1 MSNLRLSVPREFR
14 RGGKAD
20 NEVESVASGQDL
32 ITLMCRNL
40 GKATLAETDVLDM
53 GCGTKLVQAIL
64 DRELPVRSYVG
75 IDVHTPLIEFL
86 KVNVIDDRFTFF
98 PSDTHN
104 EMYNPEGKPL
114 SANTRLP
121 AQEEGFDL
129 ICLFSVFTHLAPHDY
144 VSMLQVLRRYIR
156 PEGRIFFSLF
166 VNELTDGGHGF
177 VDSMRPYIE
186 AAMLEKDAALT
197 PPADFVDWVPG
208 KPLLRAVYSRENA
221 LRLVR
226 DTGWEVE
233 SLNDPEKSVQ
243 HYMIC
248 KPA

>member
-20 NEVESVASGQDL
+20 NEVESVDSGYDL
-32 ITLMCRNL
+32 IQLMCRNL

-86 KVNVIDDRFTFF
+86 KCNVTDDRFTFF

-114 SANTRLP
+114 SA
-121 AQEEGFDL
+121 
-129 ICLFSVFTHLAPHDY
+129 
-144 VSMLQVLRRYIR
+144 
-156 PEGRIFFSLF
+156 
-166 VNELTDGGHGF
+166 
-177 VDSMRPYIE
+177 
-186 AAMLEKDAALT
+186 
-197 PPADFVDWVPG
+197 
-208 KPLLRAVYSRENA
+208 
-221 LRLVR
+221 
-226 DTGWEVE
+226 
-233 SLNDPEKSVQ
+233 
-243 HYMIC
+243 
-248 KPA
+248 